1 MISKSYNVPLYNL
14 KLYKFSSKKA
24 DDTEDFYSDASAAGS
39 SHSATYTKN
48 SPKFNAK
55 AT

>member
-1 MISKSYNVPLYNL
+1 MISKFYNVPLYNL
-14 KLYKFSSKKA
+14 KLYKFTSKKS
-24 DDTEDFYSDASAAGS
+24 DDNDDFYSDASAAGS

-48 SPKFNAK
+48 SPKFIAK